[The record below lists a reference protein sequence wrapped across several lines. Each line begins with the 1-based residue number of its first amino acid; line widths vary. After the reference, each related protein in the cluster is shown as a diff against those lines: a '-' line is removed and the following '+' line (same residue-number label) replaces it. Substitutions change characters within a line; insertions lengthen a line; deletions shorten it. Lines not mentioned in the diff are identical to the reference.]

1 MAANKFDESK
11 DYFAVL
17 GVHPQACD
25 KTIKLAYRRM
35 ARRYH
40 PDVSKIHNAVVKF
53 QEISEAFEVLTKHK
67 EAYYRSFNLRRG
79 RSRASSGYT
88 KPTARSARQ
97 KNSGTAQSKQKPFSN
112 RPYSKAPLKGKDR
125 VITYPL
131 TLRYA
136 IRLLK
141 IGHFYIPGLKVR
153 MKFTREA
160 LQGKT
165 FRIKRRGYPGLFGG
179 ENGDYHVKFKLSIST
194 LTWELKGADIYGEI
208 KVPATLLSSG
218 SSLELDSP
226 SGIMKVTV
234 PQDYSLDRYIRV
246 ENMGLPADLKNSA
259 GHLYTKLVAA

>member
-1 MAANKFDESK
+1 MAANRFDESK

-67 EAYYRSFNLRRG
+67 EAYYRLFNLRR
-79 RSRASSGYT
+79 
-88 KPTARSARQ
+88 ARSNYGQSSDRTRTQ
-97 KNSGTAQSKQKPFSN
+97 KNSGTGQAKQKPFSN
-112 RPYSKAPLKGKDR
+112 RPYSKAPLRGKDR

-141 IGHFYIPGLKVR
+141 LGYFYIPGLKVR

-160 LQGKT
+160 LEGKT
-165 FRIKRRGYPGLFGG
+165 FRIKGRGYPGLFGG

-208 KVPATLLSSG
+208 KVPATLLNSG
-218 SSLELDSP
+218 SLLELDSP
-226 SGIMKVTV
+226 SGIMKLVV
-234 PQDYSLDRYIRV
+234 PEDHSQDNYIRV
-246 ENMGLPADLKNSA
+246 DNMGLPADLNNTA